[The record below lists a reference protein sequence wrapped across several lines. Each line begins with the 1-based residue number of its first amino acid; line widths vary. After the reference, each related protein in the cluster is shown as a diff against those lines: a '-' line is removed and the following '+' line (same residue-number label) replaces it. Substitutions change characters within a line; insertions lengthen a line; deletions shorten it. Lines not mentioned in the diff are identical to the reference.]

1 MNPDASGS
9 RVVSVRATQ
18 KGKVLILL
26 DKGSNA
32 GFTAEVKKVVE
43 GLGEVRAD
51 PKKVTLGIHDLD
63 PLTTEVK
70 VKVEL
75 RKALRNEQMNLD
87 VMVLNPNRR
96 RLKLAVVVL
105 PEDEAIKLEEQSH
118 LKVGMTRCQVRR
130 RAARGR
136 TSFRCVTNAVKP
148 VTPPKVARER
158 RNASFA

>member
-18 KGKVLILL
+18 KGNVLILL

-75 RKALRNEQMNLD
+75 RKDPRNEHGCD
-87 VMVLNPNRR
+87 GPEPKPKGTEARR
-96 RLKLAVVVL
+96 SGA
-105 PEDEAIKLEEQSH
+105 S
-118 LKVGMTRCQVRR
+118 RR
-130 RAARGR
+130 
-136 TSFRCVTNAVKP
+136 
-148 VTPPKVARER
+148 
-158 RNASFA
+158 